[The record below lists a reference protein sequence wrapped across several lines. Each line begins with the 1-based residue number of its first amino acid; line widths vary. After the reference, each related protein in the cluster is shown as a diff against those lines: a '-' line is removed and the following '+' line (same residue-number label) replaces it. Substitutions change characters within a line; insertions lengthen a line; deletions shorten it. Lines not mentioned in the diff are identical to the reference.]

1 MKKFI
6 KLGGFNASATTSARL
21 QGIHIQFNSLAD
33 HADAILA
40 DRTRSKGEK
49 SPMLAKAKDQMLSLS
64 SKLADAK
71 AEAVSR
77 QEATLERLQDKIDK
91 VSMADALTITKFVSE
106 LDSIGR
112 VSAMKESADIAL
124 AVMRVPKGI
133 AGPQRDAA
141 WPALIHTHMPETGEA
156 LATAEQDL
164 FEIADAAVFIN
175 KQADALEVHI
185 DRDALA
191 TRI

>member
-91 VSMADALTITKFVSE
+91 VSMADALAITKFVGE
-106 LDSIGR
+106 LDSVGR
-112 VSAMKESADIAL
+112 ISAMNESADIAL
-124 AVMRVPKGI
+124 AIMKAPKSV
-133 AGPQRDAA
+133 AGPLRDAA
-141 WPALIHTHMPETGEA
+141 WPELIHTHMPETGEA

-164 FEIADAAVFIN
+164 FEIEDAASFIS
-175 KQADALEVHI
+175 KQAAALEAHI

>member
-49 SPMLAKAKDQMLSLS
+49 SPMLAKAKTQIQSLLN
-64 SKLADAK
+64 KVEEAR
-71 AEAVSR
+71 AEAEGR
-77 QEATLERLQDKIDK
+77 QSDTLERLQNKIDS
-91 VSMADALTITKFVSE
+91 VSMADALTITKYVNE

-133 AGPQRDAA
+133 AGPLRDAA
-141 WPALIHTHMPETGEA
+141 WPELIHTHMPETGEA

-164 FEIADAAVFIN
+164 FEIADAADFIN
-175 KQADALEVHI
+175 KQAAALEVHI

>member
-1 MKKFI
+1 MKKFHQM
-6 KLGGFNASATTSARL
+6 GGFSTSDHSRAKLQSVHLQYNA
-21 QGIHIQFNSLAD
+21 LAD
-33 HADAILA
+33 HTDAVLN

-49 SPMLAKAKDQMLSLS
+49 SPMLAKAKTQIQSLLN
-64 SKLADAK
+64 KVEDAR
-71 AEAVSR
+71 AEAQGR
-77 QEATLERLQDKIDK
+77 QDSVLESLQNKIDS

-133 AGPQRDAA
+133 AGPLRDAA
-141 WPALIHTHMPETGEA
+141 WPELIHTHMPETGEA

-164 FEIADAAVFIN
+164 FEIADAADFIN